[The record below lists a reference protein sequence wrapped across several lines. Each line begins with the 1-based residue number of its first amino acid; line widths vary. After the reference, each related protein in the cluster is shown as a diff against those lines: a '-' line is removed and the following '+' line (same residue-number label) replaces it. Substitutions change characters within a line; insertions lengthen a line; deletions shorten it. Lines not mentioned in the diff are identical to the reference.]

1 MTNQFEA
8 GGNLRELAHALA
20 DSGRCED
27 VLDIEME
34 LLASG
39 HSPAEAR
46 RATADD
52 AIRASLNE
60 RCMVALRQRA

>member
-1 MTNQFEA
+1 MSNQYEV
-8 GGNLRELAHALA
+8 GSNLRELAHALA

-27 VLDIEME
+27 FLDIEME

-46 RATADD
+46 RVTSDET
-52 AIRASLNE
+52 IRANLNQ
-60 RCMVALRQRA
+60 RCANAVRQRA